1 MESKFRSKKW
11 KKFLYCVITSIW
23 RFELSSKIKALSQTE
38 FWFLLDFYLY
48 IERKCESIIDIAAAA
63 AAEGGNGDHFKYL

>member
-11 KKFLYCVITSIW
+11 KKFLYCVITTIW
-23 RFELSSKIKALSQTE
+23 RFELSSKIKALSTRI
-38 FWFLLDFYLY
+38 LVLDFYLY

-63 AAEGGNGDHFKYL
+63 EGGNWDHFKYL

>member
-11 KKFLYCVITSIW
+11 KKFLYCVITTIW
-23 RFELSSKIKALSQTE
+23 RFELSSKIKALSTRI
-38 FWFLLDFYLY
+38 LVSDFYLY

-63 AAEGGNGDHFKYL
+63 QGGNWDHFKYL